1 MAIRTYPALKIV
13 TAATAEPVLATE
25 AKAHLRETAT
35 NASIASVI
43 ANQIT
48 TAREVGE
55 EYTGRAFMRQ
65 TWDAKLDAF
74 PTDADGCDAPILLPK
89 PPLQSVTSITY
100 VNATGGSST
109 LTATAYRVDITSEPG
124 RITPAYNSYWPAAR
138 EVSGAVTVRFVCGY
152 ATSATAT
159 AGKASAVP
167 RRIKQAMLLHVGDQY
182 ENRENTLVG
191 TIAEEMPL
199 GAKALYNSLR
209 VVRFQ

>member
-35 NASIASVI
+35 NASVASVI

-65 TWDAKLDAF
+65 TWDMKLDEF
-74 PTDADGCDAPILLPK
+74 PYGECGDEAIIVPK

-109 LTATAYRVDITSEPG
+109 LTATAYRVDTTTEPG
-124 RITPAYNSYWPAAR
+124 RITPAFGSYWPTVR
-138 EVSGAVTVRFVCGY
+138 EVTGAVTVRFVCGY
-152 ATSATAT
+152 ATSTSAT
-159 AGKASAVP
+159 AGKPSAVP
-167 RRIKQAMLLHVGDQY
+167 RRLKQAMLLHVGDQY